1 MMSRV
6 AVVASLIAVVA
17 AQTSSQG
24 LSVLAPGGPDLWWI
38 AQSINTLVWSCHTT
52 TLTQFTVV
60 MANPNVTLLA
70 PGTQAI
76 VSIQPNY
83 DCSLTIPANEVVFP
97 AGTGYSIQLAN
108 PGNAT
113 EVYAESAQ
121 FEIKAFGATYPAVSA
136 TPTQPAST
144 GGAAPTSSGSSGSGT
159 GSSASTSTTGSSS
172 KSGAATTSVSAA
184 FVALVGAGV
193 AAFLA

>member
-1 MMSRV
+1 
-6 AVVASLIAVVA
+6 
-17 AQTSSQG
+17 
-24 LSVLAPGGPDLWWI
+24 
-38 AQSINTLVWSCHTT
+38 
-52 TLTQFTVV
+52 

-113 EVYAESAQ
+113 EVRLS
-121 FEIKAFGATYPAVSA
+121 IP
-136 TPTQPAST
+136 
-144 GGAAPTSSGSSGSGT
+144 
-159 GSSASTSTTGSSS
+159 
-172 KSGAATTSVSAA
+172 
-184 FVALVGAGV
+184 
-193 AAFLA
+193 FLLYHNRKQ